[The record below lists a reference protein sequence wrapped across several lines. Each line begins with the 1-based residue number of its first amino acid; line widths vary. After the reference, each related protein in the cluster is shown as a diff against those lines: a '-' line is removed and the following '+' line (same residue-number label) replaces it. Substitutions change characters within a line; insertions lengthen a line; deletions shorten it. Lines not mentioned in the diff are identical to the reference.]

1 MADRP
6 NYAEAERIANL
17 FAMPRGLGG
26 IVLTVRTFGA
36 IPPGKPLLTLEC
48 PPDILMNR
56 SRPFTRPRAATPS
69 EQFRLAKMSE
79 L

>member
-6 NYAEAERIANL
+6 NYAEAERIANV

-36 IPPGKPLLTLEC
+36 IPPGKPGL
-48 PPDILMNR
+48 D
-56 SRPFTRPRAATPS
+56 PFTRPRAATPS
-69 EQFRLAKMSE
+69 EQFRLAKTSE